1 MASSVVDDERALI
14 AHVLRRT
21 TFGPFPGQTER
32 WVGRDIGAVVEA
44 VLTAQ
49 PMAPGTPELSDDD
62 ADAGNGPIE
71 RWLTVLADPAA
82 GLHEKLVWFWHG
94 HLTTSYDK
102 VGQWRLLWRQHLL
115 LRRHALGNF
124 RTLLHEITRD
134 PAMLVYLDGAGSRAD
149 APNENFGRELLE
161 LFALGRGNYTQG
173 DVRAAAIALAGMDID
188 DDGDVVIDSDAVNHE
203 PRELLGRK
211 VFGAHDV
218 VDAVCEQPA
227 CAPFLVTELFRFLCG
242 ADPEPAT
249 LHRLADVFVNSGLE
263 IRPLVTEILYSSE
276 FLDSRSARPRYPI
289 EWVTAASAVFGF
301 DDIAARREA
310 VERLGQVPFEPPNVA
325 GWPSGSR
332 WLSPSHTI
340 VRAALAIEA
349 PPLAQLA
356 AAADPVT
363 AAFERAAIYD
373 PTPTTRDAV
382 TALAATPG
390 LDPRARAAAILA
402 CVVSSPEFTLS

>member
-1 MASSVVDDERALI
+1 MAGSVVDDERALI

-32 WVGRDIGAVVEA
+32 WVGRDIGAVVES
-44 VLTAQ
+44 VLTAR

-62 ADAGNGPIE
+62 ADAANGPIE

-149 APNENFGRELLE
+149 APNENF
-161 LFALGRGNYTQG
+161 
-173 DVRAAAIALAGMDID
+173 
-188 DDGDVVIDSDAVNHE
+188 
-203 PRELLGRK
+203 
-211 VFGAHDV
+211 
-218 VDAVCEQPA
+218 
-227 CAPFLVTELFRFLCG
+227 
-242 ADPEPAT
+242 
-249 LHRLADVFVNSGLE
+249 
-263 IRPLVTEILYSSE
+263 
-276 FLDSRSARPRYPI
+276 
-289 EWVTAASAVFGF
+289 
-301 DDIAARREA
+301 
-310 VERLGQVPFEPPNVA
+310 
-325 GWPSGSR
+325 
-332 WLSPSHTI
+332 
-340 VRAALAIEA
+340 
-349 PPLAQLA
+349 
-356 AAADPVT
+356 

>member
-1 MASSVVDDERALI
+1 MGDERALI

-32 WVGRDIGAVVEA
+32 WVGRDIGAVVDA
-44 VLTAQ
+44 VLTAR
-49 PMAPGTPELSDDD
+49 PMQPGTPELTDDD
-62 ADAGNGPIE
+62 ADVDGGPVE

-102 VGQWRLLWRQHLL
+102 VGEWRLLWRQHLL

-124 RTLLHEITRD
+124 RTLLHEITGD

-173 DVRAAAIALAGMDID
+173 DVRSAAIALAGMDLNE
-188 DDGDVVIDSDAVNHE
+188 GGNTVIDPDSANRV
-203 PRELLGRK
+203 PRELFGRK
-211 VFGAHDV
+211 VIGPRDV
-218 VDAVCEQPA
+218 IDAVCDHRA
-227 CAPFLVTELFRFLCG
+227 CAPFLVTKLFRFFCG
-242 ADPEPAT
+242 ADPEDAMLSHLT
-249 LHRLADVFVNSGLE
+249 DVFVKSGLE
-263 IRPLVTEILYSSE
+263 IRPLMAEILYSAE
-276 FLDSRSARPRYPI
+276 FLGSRSTRPRYPV
-289 EWVTAASAVFGF
+289 EWVTAASAVFGL
-301 DDIAARREA
+301 DDTAARREA
-310 VERLGQVPFEPPNVA
+310 VERLGQVPFAPPNVA
-325 GWPSGSR
+325 GWPSGPR
-332 WLSPSHTI
+332 WLSPSHAMA
-340 VRAALAIEA
+340 RAALAIEA
-349 PPLAQLA
+349 TPLAQIA
-356 AAADPVT
+356 DAADPVT
-363 AAFERAAIYD
+363 AAFERAAVYD

-390 LDPRARAAAILA
+390 LDPRDRAVAILA